1 MKEGEEP
8 KTSEDIKIKS
18 SDPKKSEEIKKEKS
32 QQISKL
38 KIEAEENKKPTEN
51 YVEDLKEASSEKGH
65 EIKEGLKDVKNEAK
79 LKKEKL
85 IEESKAENLHPAEK
99 VLGDIISK
107 FKQGTEQINE
117 MMADY
122 TKESK
127 SRKSFKLPLV
137 DVFDTNE
144 KVILIADIPGV
155 KKEHINLG
163 ISKNCVEI
171 EVKYKDVPDIKD
183 SKFIINERSYGIK
196 KRKIPIKSDINVK
209 KANARWEDSVLTIT
223 LPKKERDLTKIDIE

>member
-1 MKEGEEP
+1 MKEGEKP
-8 KTSEDIKIKS
+8 KTSKEIEIKTS
-18 SDPKKSEEIKKEKS
+18 EPKKSEEIKEQKSKQASKMNIKAEK
-32 QQISKL
+32 
-38 KIEAEENKKPTEN
+38 NKKAAEN
-51 YVEDLKEASSEKGH
+51 YVDDLKQVSSEKGQ

-79 LKKEKL
+79 MKKEKL
-85 IEESKAENLHPAEK
+85 IEESKAENVHPAEK

-117 MMADY
+117 MMTDY

-127 SRKSFKLPLV
+127 SEKSFELPLV

-144 KVILIADIPGV
+144 EVILIADIPGV

-171 EVKYKDVPDIKD
+171 EVKYKDVPDIKN
-183 SKFIINERSYGIK
+183 SKFIINERSYGTK
-196 KRKIPIKSDINVK
+196 KRKIPIKADINVK
-209 KANARWEDSVLTIT
+209 KSNAKWEDSVLTIT

>member
-1 MKEGEEP
+1 MKEGEKP
-8 KTSEDIKIKS
+8 KTSKEFEIKTS
-18 SDPKKSEEIKKEKS
+18 EPKKSEEIKEQKS
-32 QQISKL
+32 KQTSKMNT
-38 KIEAEENKKPTEN
+38 KAEENKKTAEN
-51 YVEDLKEASSEKGH
+51 YVDDLKQASSEKGQ

-79 LKKEKL
+79 MKKEKL
-85 IEESKAENLHPAEK
+85 IEESKAENIHPAEK

-127 SRKSFKLPLV
+127 SKKSFKLPLV

-144 KVILIADIPGV
+144 EVILIADIPGV

-196 KRKIPIKSDINVK
+196 KRKIPIKADINVK
-209 KANARWEDSVLTIT
+209 KANAKWEDSVLTIT